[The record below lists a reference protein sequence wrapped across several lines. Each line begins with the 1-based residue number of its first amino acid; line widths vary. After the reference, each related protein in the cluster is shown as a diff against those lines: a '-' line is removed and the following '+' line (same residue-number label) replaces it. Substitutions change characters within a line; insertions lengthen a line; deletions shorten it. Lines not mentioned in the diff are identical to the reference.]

1 MRDLIIYSAYRLL
14 AALVGPL
21 PPRIGYWMAR
31 RAGPL
36 IYRFSPHL
44 RRVLT
49 SNMSHVLG
57 LDGGDTRVRAAVDR
71 ACVNIARGHYE
82 LFRVSRLTLA
92 QIRNMT
98 QIEGLDRVYTALEQ
112 GKGAVIVTA
121 HFGNVDMM
129 GQVPLAYGIP
139 ISGAVEHIRPERLF
153 RYLLDIRQKHGL
165 RLYPS
170 DGPMVGL
177 FKALRRGEL
186 VALPCDRAI
195 GDYVRPVE
203 FFGEPAWLPDGPVRV
218 ALRTGAPLIPVFIVR
233 QPDNTFR
240 AIVEPPLDLVHT
252 GDVDRDVAAGMER
265 VVEIVERYLST
276 YPEQWLVAV
285 PVWPLDGDDL
295 ERARSDG
302 ERIKEHVID

>member
-1 MRDLIIYSAYRLL
+1 MRDLIVYSAYRLI

-21 PPRIGYWMAR
+21 PPRIGYWVAR

-44 RRVLT
+44 RRTLEH
-49 SNMSHVLG
+49 NMSHVLG
-57 LDGGDTRVRAAVDR
+57 FEADDARVRAAVHR
-71 ACVNIARGHYE
+71 VCVNIAKGHYE
-82 LFRVSRLTLA
+82 LFRVRRLTPE

-98 QIEGLDRVYTALEQ
+98 EIDGLDRLYAALEQ
-112 GKGAVIVTA
+112 GKGVVIVSA

-153 RYLLDIRQKHGL
+153 RYLLDIRQKHGM
-165 RLYPS
+165 RLYPT

-195 GDYVRPVE
+195 GDHVRPVE
-203 FFGEPAWLPDGPVRV
+203 FFGEPARLPDGPVRV

-252 GDVDRDVAAGMER
+252 GDVERDVAAGMER
-265 VVEIVERYLST
+265 VVEVMERYLSE

-285 PVWPLDGDDL
+285 PVWPLNGD
-295 ERARSDG
+295 EPGRA
-302 ERIKEHVID
+302 